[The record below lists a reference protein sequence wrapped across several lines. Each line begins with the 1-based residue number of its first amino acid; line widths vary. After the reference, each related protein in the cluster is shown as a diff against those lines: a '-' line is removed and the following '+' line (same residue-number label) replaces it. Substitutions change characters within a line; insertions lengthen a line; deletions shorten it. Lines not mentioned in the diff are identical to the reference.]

1 MSTSLGKA
9 GKYYAIFVNY
19 LIEQA
24 SWAFTTPLIK
34 DFLGDL
40 YKNRLFLLY
49 ITKENALVHNAIAGI
64 ATLGHFN
71 VHIIHNPV
79 IGGVNTNPVS
89 PGIDL
94 KPSVGSTLANHEAC
108 HIAGRNAQMAAQA
121 QHNVGIILAHA
132 CALVQCLLGRGAG
145 VGAFGLIN
153 EAMIKLIAHAQGL
166 LHRIPLL
173 LR

>member
-1 MSTSLGKA
+1 MSTSLSKA
-9 GKYYAIFVNY
+9 GKYYANFVNY

-40 YKNRLFLLY
+40 YKNRLFLLH
-49 ITKENALVHNAIAGI
+49 ITKENALVHNAITGI
-64 ATLGHFN
+64 ATFGHFN

-94 KPSVGSTLANHEAC
+94 KPSMGSTLANHEAC
-108 HIAGRNAQMAAQA
+108 
-121 QHNVGIILAHA
+121 LAHA
-132 CALVQCLLGRGAG
+132 RALVQRLLGRGAG
-145 VGAFGLIN
+145 VGAFGLVN
-153 EAMIKLIAHAQGL
+153 EAMIELVAHAQGL